1 MGIKVKLNNQ
11 DVENEIMNNFKN
23 LGFEI
28 VMPKD
33 EEEQDEE
40 VTDSKKNETNKSANK

>member
-11 DVENEIMNNFKN
+11 EVENEIMNNFKN

-28 VMPKD
+28 VMPQEEEENSNVLNKPKED
-33 EEEQDEE
+33 EEKDA
-40 VTDSKKNETNKSANK
+40 K